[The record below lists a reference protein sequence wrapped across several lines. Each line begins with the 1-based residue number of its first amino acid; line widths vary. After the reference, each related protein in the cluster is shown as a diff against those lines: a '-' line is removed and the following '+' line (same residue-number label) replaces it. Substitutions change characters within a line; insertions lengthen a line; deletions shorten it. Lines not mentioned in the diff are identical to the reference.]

1 MEYIV
6 FTVIIL
12 IMITIAILK
21 NKLSEKNRF
30 YMSLITG
37 AMLII
42 WFFSMEGG
50 ILFYQLLVTAVVLG
64 NLVWQIYR
72 LRKGSSVSEPAAS

>member
-1 MEYIV
+1 
-6 FTVIIL
+6 
-12 IMITIAILK
+12 MITISILK
-21 NKLSEKNRF
+21 NKLSGKTQF

-42 WFFSMEGG
+42 WFFSMDGG
-50 ILFYQLLVTAVVLG
+50 ILFYQLLVTAAVLA
-64 NLVWQIYR
+64 NLMWQIYR

>member
-21 NKLSEKNRF
+21 NKLSEKTRF

-37 AMLII
+37 ALLII